1 MSMYPR
7 VSQDSDR
14 ADWTTARSQFLVEQ
28 LIEQLVYGNKND
40 SGFTKEAWKLVCASF
55 NRKFNLNYTTT
66 QLKSHFKILRKQ
78 YELVKLLR
86 SQSGFGWDDVYKV
99 VTADE
104 DVWEQYIAVN
114 SDAKNYR
121 NKCFPLFDQCAT
133 LFDAGKK
140 IGHETL
146 SIIRNEEAGT
156 RSSNM
161 SEDNEED
168 EASYGIAV
176 TPQISVQHKRRS
188 VTLSSRRERRMKP
201 SSELRMPIAV
211 ENVVPFDYSSD
222 SRTVQKSAAAAEPS
236 VRDCLEELQRLPG
249 VDRKDKARATK
260 IFRDPFNRVAFMTYD
275 EDLRREWLLNELE
288 NMD

>member
-1 MSMYPR
+1 MSMLPR
-7 VSQDSDR
+7 IPQDSDR

-28 LIEQLVYGNKND
+28 LIEQLIYGNKND
-40 SGFTKEAWKLVCASF
+40 SGFTKEAWKMVCASF

-99 VTADE
+99 VTAEE
-104 DVWEQYIAVN
+104 DVWDRYIAIN
-114 SDAKNYR
+114 SDAKNYK

-133 LFDAGKK
+133 LFDGKK
-140 IGHETL
+140 IEGRETL
-146 SIIRNEEAGT
+146 SIIRNAEAGT

-161 SEDNEED
+161 SENNEDD
-168 EASYGIAV
+168 EASYGYAI
-176 TPQISVQHKRRS
+176 TPRHQKRRFS
-188 VTLSSRRERRMKP
+188 ASSSRREKRVKSDP
-201 SSELRMPIAV
+201 ELMMPLAV

-222 SRTVQKSAAAAEPS
+222 SRAVQKSTRASEPS
-236 VRDCLEELQRLPG
+236 VQECLEELQRLPG
-249 VDRKDKARATK
+249 LDRKDKVKATRL
-260 IFRDPFNRVAFMTYD
+260 FRDPFNRVAFMTYE

-288 NMD
+288 NM